1 MINPMN
7 FRKYQERLQL
17 FTQEHPRVFPFLQDV
32 AEHAIEPGSVIEMTV
47 TTPAGR
53 KYVSNIRVNEDD
65 VETIRMAKD
74 ASGKN

>member
-1 MINPMN
+1 M
-7 FRKYQERLQL
+7 
-17 FTQEHPRVFPFLQDV
+17 FPFRQDV

-53 KYVSNIRVNEDD
+53 RYVSNIRVNEDD